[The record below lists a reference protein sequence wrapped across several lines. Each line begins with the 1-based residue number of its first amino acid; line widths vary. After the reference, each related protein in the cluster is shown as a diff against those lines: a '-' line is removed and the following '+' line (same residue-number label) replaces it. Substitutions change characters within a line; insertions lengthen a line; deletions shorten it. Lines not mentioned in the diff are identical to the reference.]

1 MNRKNTRVGRPCKPY
16 RTTWGEYIN
25 GLRKRGDGRWQ
36 IVTTGATFVED
47 DERLAVARFRRWE
60 SDHQGLSVPHS
71 GETIAEVQFKQQ
83 PNGKYTVRAKK
94 LQSVSEIPEGEL
106 WAWFREQL
114 ISRPEYAA
122 QQTGIPELSR
132 LADLPRSEPS
142 PTLKSLGKLY
152 QEHSEA
158 KPKQVR
164 QVALFW
170 SRFQQWMAGQDVKT
184 LNQLTPAL
192 LAAYGDSEKAI
203 ARGKRDGGKEGG
215 SLVYLKHRFNAIKG
229 VFNFA
234 RKRGVNATD
243 LRHALDCCAVL
254 EVSKHRRMLAP
265 HPISR
270 ADFHTL
276 LGQATDPCMR
286 AFLLVM
292 LNCCMYP
299 SEALALDWGEL
310 NLEAATLTTSRN
322 KTKIIRIGVLWRET
336 IEAIELLR
344 PDVPAPH
351 DQPIFMSREATRWS
365 TKTATNQFRRLR
377 KEVGI
382 DHSVKCADFRDGAY
396 TAAIDSGA
404 DLTQTKLLAGHA
416 TGISDHYTMRKPMMV
431 RNAIMGIYRAYFGE
445 NAQG

>member
-1 MNRKNTRVGRPCKPY
+1 V
-16 RTTWGEYIN
+16 
-25 GLRKRGDGRWQ
+25 
-36 IVTTGATFVED
+36 
-47 DERLAVARFRRWE
+47 
-60 SDHQGLSVPHS
+60 
-71 GETIAEVQFKQQ
+71 
-83 PNGKYTVRAKK
+83 
-94 LQSVSEIPEGEL
+94 L
-106 WAWFREQL
+106 WAWLREQL
-114 ISRPEYAA
+114 IDRPEFIAK
-122 QQTGIPELSR
+122 QVGIPELAR
-132 LADLPRSEPS
+132 LADLPQPEAS

-164 QVALFW
+164 QVTLFW
-170 SRFQQWMAGQDVKT
+170 SRFQQWMAEQDVKT

-203 ARGKRDGGKEGG
+203 ARCKRDGGKEGG
-215 SLVYLKHRFNAIKG
+215 SLVYLKHRFNAIKS

-234 RKRGVNATD
+234 RKRGVNATE

-254 EVSKHRRMLAP
+254 EVAKHRRTLAP

-276 LGQATDPCMR
+276 FGHATDPRMR

-310 NLEAATLTTSRN
+310 NLEAATLTTDRN

-336 IEAIELLR
+336 IEAIQVLL
-344 PDVPAPH
+344 PDAPVAA

-377 KEVGI
+377 KEGGVDFG
-382 DHSVKCADFRDGAY
+382 VKCEDLRDGAY
-396 TAAIDSGA
+396 TSAIDSGA

-416 TGISDHYTMRKPMMV
+416 TGISDHYTMRKPTMV
-431 RNAIMGIYRAYFGE
+431 QDAILGIYRAYFTDGE
-445 NAQG
+445 SN